1 MAGFVLRFLVCA
13 FALAIAGAV
22 VPGIHFDEPRGVFV
36 AAFLLGLVNAFLRPA
51 LVILT
56 LPFTILT
63 LGLFL
68 LVLNAALLGLVAAMV
83 ESFRIDGFLAAF
95 LGALL
100 VSVVSGLASWTIG
113 PSGRVEV
120 VRRRGAD

>member
-1 MAGFVLRFLVCA
+1 MAGFVLRFLICA
-13 FALAIAGAV
+13 FALAVAAAV
-22 VPGIHFDEPRGVFV
+22 VPGIHFDDLRGVFV

-68 LVLNAALLGLVAAMV
+68 FVLNAALLGLVAAMV
-83 ESFRIDGFLAAF
+83 ESFRIDGFPAAL

-100 VSVVSGLASWTIG
+100 VSVVSGFASWTIG
-113 PSGRVEV
+113 PTGRVEV
-120 VRRRGAD
+120 VRRRGGD